1 MNIPTIQI
9 HDAETGEVVV
19 REMNQEEMEAWRNAN
34 DQEEKQLNELKLKR
48 DQRQEL
54 LDKLGITEEEA
65 RLLLS

>member
-9 HDAETGEVVV
+9 HDAETGELVV

>member
-1 MNIPTIQI
+1 MTIPTIQI